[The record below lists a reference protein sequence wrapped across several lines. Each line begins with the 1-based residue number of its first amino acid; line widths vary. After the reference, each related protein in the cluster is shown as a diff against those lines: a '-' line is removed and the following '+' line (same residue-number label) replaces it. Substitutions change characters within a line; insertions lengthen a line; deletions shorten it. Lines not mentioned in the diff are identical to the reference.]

1 MADINPALGTAPI
14 AGAAP
19 TGENARYDPNYE
31 ALEAEIKKME
41 SLTGE
46 TVAWPKV
53 LDLASKLLA
62 EKTKDVLVS
71 SYLCMG
77 AFQTGGY
84 MALAQAI
91 GVQKDLLKTFWDNLW
106 PEQKRMR
113 ARVTAVQWFNDRVA
127 VVVVNRGQP
136 QEQDREGLEKCAA
149 AMKELGDAVAEK
161 FTEERPDLGA
171 MTRAIADKIS
181 LLAGGEAAA
190 GGGEAM
196 AESSGEAAA
205 PAGAGGGGGGGGPI
219 KGRADAFR
227 KLQEVANWLKR
238 NDPHSPVAMLVQ
250 RVVAWGSMSL
260 EQVLSELVRNN
271 DVRDRIFDELGVK
284 KETPPSS

>member
-1 MADINPALGTAPI
+1 MADINPTLGTAPI
-14 AGAAP
+14 PGAAP

-46 TVAWPKV
+46 TVAWPRV
-53 LDLASKLLA
+53 LDLAVKLLT

-84 MALAQAI
+84 AALALAI
-91 GVQKDLLKTFWDNLW
+91 AVQRDLIKTFWDNLW
-106 PEQKRMR
+106 PEAKRMR

-136 QEQDREGLEKCAA
+136 QEQDREGLEKCAV
-149 AMKELGDAVAEK
+149 AMKELGEVVGEK

-171 MTRAIADKIS
+171 MTRAITDKIS
-181 LLAGGEAAA
+181 LLAGGETTS

-196 AESSGEAAA
+196 AETGGDAATPAAA
-205 PAGAGGGGGGGGPI
+205 GGGGGPI
-219 KGRADAFR
+219 KGRADAFK

-250 RVVAWGSMSL
+250 RAVAWGSMSL